1 MPKTGPTSVLD
12 DYVPVAERIALFYQ
26 RYPLGRI
33 ITCLVE
39 QSDDAVIVRAS
50 VYRSES
56 DDGPSAT
63 GWAAERPGD
72 GEINTV
78 ACLENTET
86 SAIGRALANLGLG
99 GSRRSRDSASS
110 YESAARRESLGMQ
123 TIYEQPQ
130 FWPARVRSRAT
141 SQVPYQPAR
150 DPAGLP
156 RAPSLIVQ
164 DLIRLLH
171 EAERYGMRPSRAAE
185 YRRRIETDRCP
196 DAKLER
202 LERALRHWVS
212 AARGVR
218 GF

>member
-1 MPKTGPTSVLD
+1 MPKTGETDSLD
-12 DYVPVAERIALFYQ
+12 DYAPVAERIALFYQ
-26 RYPLGRI
+26 RFPLGRV
-33 ITCLVE
+33 ITRLVE
-39 QSDDAVIVRAS
+39 RSDDVVIVQAA
-50 VYRSES
+50 VFRSPNERR
-56 DDGPSAT
+56 PSAT

-99 GSRRSRDSASS
+99 GSRRSRGSESTD
-110 YESAARRESLGMQ
+110 ESATSPDSLGVQ
-123 TIYEQPQ
+123 TIYEQPR
-130 FWPARVRSRAT
+130 FWPARVRARAR
-141 SQVPYQPAR
+141 SQVLYQPVG
-150 DPAGLP
+150 DPTGLP

-171 EAERYGMRPSRAAE
+171 EAERYGMRPGRAAE
-185 YRRRIETDRCP
+185 YRRRIERDHCP

-212 AARGVR
+212 AARDR
-218 GF
+218 AP